1 MTMADDG
8 VGQYHGGIPPHHH
21 ARADIDGDVTGDAID
36 HDPHHALHH
45 LGLDR
50 QLILYDLP
58 STEWGWGFFGTIL
71 R

>member
-21 ARADIDGDVTGDAID
+21 ARADIDGNVAGD
-36 HDPHHALHH
+36 DPHHALHH
-45 LGLDR
+45 LDLDR
-50 QLILYDLP
+50 RLLLYAFARNDRFEVE
-58 STEWGWGFFGTIL
+58 SMK